1 MSIRVE
7 NLKHIYDKGL
17 PTESLALENISF
29 EVADNELLGV
39 ICHTGSGKST
49 LLQQMVNTAGC
60 LVALI
65 SSVLCLL
72 DSALWQTG
80 WIDRAFSFGLLALPL
95 AVIADTIII
104 FRARKRLRKWI
115 QLTKGKKHLN
125 IKEKREAMRR
135 MEE

>member
-1 MSIRVE
+1 MIGV
-7 NLKHIYDKGL
+7 LLAGIGMH
-17 PTESLALENISF
+17 LALEREDRLMLNASPSF
-29 EVADNELLGV
+29 ERTCPNRKYSK
-39 ICHTGSGKST
+39 CKST
-49 LLQQMVNTAGC
+49 VLQQMVNTAGC
-60 LVALI
+60 LVAFI

-80 WIDRAFSFGLLALPL
+80 WIDRTFSFGLLALPL

>member
-1 MSIRVE
+1 MIGV
-7 NLKHIYDKGL
+7 LLAGIGMH
-17 PTESLALENISF
+17 LALEREDRLMLNASPSF
-29 EVADNELLGV
+29 ERTCSNRKYSK
-39 ICHTGSGKST
+39 CKST
-49 LLQQMVNTAGC
+49 VLQQMVNTAGY

>member
-1 MSIRVE
+1 LIGVLLAGIGM
-7 NLKHIYDKGL
+7 H
-17 PTESLALENISF
+17 LALEREDRLMLNASPSF
-29 EVADNELLGV
+29 ERTCPNRKYSK
-39 ICHTGSGKST
+39 CKST
-49 LLQQMVNTAGC
+49 VLQQMVNTAGC